1 MSFNLSLNCL
11 LSSYFIVFVM
21 RWQRRLLRR
30 PRHDDGL
37 TNHNRSGLQLH
48 QEYDYLVARL
58 GVKPHRYSRT
68 DNRDSPS
75 DRYGRPLSDSSRRTP
90 CCGLQE
96 GDRLSLALS
105 VSTLQG
111 RWAHLLYRQCTSHAP
126 GYTNSCN
133 TPVRA

>member
-1 MSFNLSLNCL
+1 MSCNLCPLTYLLNCL
-11 LSSYFIVFVM
+11 LNSYFIVFVM
-21 RWQRRLLRR
+21 LWQHRLLHR

-37 TNHNRSGLQLH
+37 TDHNRSGLQLH

-75 DRYGRPLSDSSRRTP
+75 DKYGRPLSDSSRRTP
-90 CCGLQE
+90 CCGLRE

-105 VSTLQG
+105 VSTLRG
-111 RWAHLLYRQCTSHAP
+111 RWAHLLYQLSLIHI
-126 GYTNSCN
+126 
-133 TPVRA
+133 